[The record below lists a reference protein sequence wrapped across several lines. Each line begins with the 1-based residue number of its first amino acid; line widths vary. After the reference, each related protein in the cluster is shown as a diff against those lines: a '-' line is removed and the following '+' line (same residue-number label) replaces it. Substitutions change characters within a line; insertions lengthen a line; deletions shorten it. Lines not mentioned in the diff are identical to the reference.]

1 MHREERTMTTIY
13 LIRHAEAEGNVF
25 RRIHGQYDS
34 CVTPN
39 GRRQIA
45 ALAQRFAGIPVDAVY
60 ASDLKR
66 TCLTATAIYRQK
78 GLPLHRDAR
87 FREVGL
93 GPWEDTPFG
102 ELERRYPAQLHAFSH
117 DSYHW
122 YVEGAECF
130 LQYAH
135 RFLAGLNDVVRRHEG
150 QSIAIF
156 SHGMVLRGALIE
168 LFFPGQDEGVS
179 HSENTAVTELHWEN
193 GSYELVSL
201 NDASHLTP
209 EISTLGRQN
218 WWRGSR
224 YLDFNM
230 WYRGAAPED
239 APLLAALGCPQTE
252 PGDRVRIAMLRDTPA
267 GMVATRRLDGDE
279 GALLHLALLPEHRGC
294 GLAAQ
299 LLGEAICPLRAGG
312 AKHLRLL
319 RPVTDKDTK
328 RLLATYGITDGCS
341 IVPTEE

>member
-156 SHGMVLRGALIE
+156 SHGMVLRGALI
-168 LFFPGQDEGVS
+168 
-179 HSENTAVTELHWEN
+179 
-193 GSYELVSL
+193 
-201 NDASHLTP
+201 
-209 EISTLGRQN
+209 
-218 WWRGSR
+218 
-224 YLDFNM
+224 
-230 WYRGAAPED
+230 
-239 APLLAALGCPQTE
+239 
-252 PGDRVRIAMLRDTPA
+252 
-267 GMVATRRLDGDE
+267 
-279 GALLHLALLPEHRGC
+279 
-294 GLAAQ
+294 
-299 LLGEAICPLRAGG
+299 
-312 AKHLRLL
+312 
-319 RPVTDKDTK
+319 
-328 RLLATYGITDGCS
+328 
-341 IVPTEE
+341 

>member
-135 RFLAGLNDVVRRHEG
+135 RFLAGLDDVVRRHEG

-156 SHGMVLRGALIE
+156 SHGMVLRGALME

-193 GSYELVSL
+193 GSYELISL
-201 NDASHLTP
+201 NDATHLTP
-209 EISTLGRQN
+209 T
-218 WWRGSR
+218 
-224 YLDFNM
+224 
-230 WYRGAAPED
+230 
-239 APLLAALGCPQTE
+239 
-252 PGDRVRIAMLRDTPA
+252 
-267 GMVATRRLDGDE
+267 
-279 GALLHLALLPEHRGC
+279 
-294 GLAAQ
+294 
-299 LLGEAICPLRAGG
+299 
-312 AKHLRLL
+312 
-319 RPVTDKDTK
+319 
-328 RLLATYGITDGCS
+328 
-341 IVPTEE
+341 

>member
-1 MHREERTMTTIY
+1 M
-13 LIRHAEAEGNVF
+13 
-25 RRIHGQYDS
+25 
-34 CVTPN
+34 TPN
-39 GRRQIA
+39 GHRQIA

-78 GLPLHRDAR
+78 SLPLHRDAR

-135 RFLAGLNDVVRRHEG
+135 RFLAGLDDVVRRHEG

-193 GSYELVSL
+193 GSYELISL
-201 NDASHLTP
+201 NDATHLTP
-209 EISTLGRQN
+209 ELSTLGRQN

-230 WYRGAAPED
+230 WYRDVAPED
-239 APLLAALGCPQTE
+239 APLLATLGCPQTE

-319 RPVTDKDTK
+319 RPVTDKGTK

>member
-135 RFLAGLNDVVRRHEG
+135 RFLAGLDDVVRRHEG

-193 GSYELVSL
+193 DSYELISP
-201 NDASHLTP
+201 NDATHLTP
-209 EISTLGRQN
+209 ELSTLGRQN

-319 RPVTDKDTK
+319 RPVTDKGTK

>member
-1 MHREERTMTTIY
+1 MTTIY

-135 RFLAGLNDVVRRHEG
+135 RFLAGLDDVVRRHEG

-193 GSYELVSL
+193 GSYELISL
-201 NDASHLTP
+201 NDAPDAGALDARPP
-209 EISTLGRQN
+209 ELVARQPLS
-218 WWRGSR
+218 GFQHVVSR
-224 YLDFNM
+224 
-230 WYRGAAPED
+230 RRPG
-239 APLLAALGCPQTE
+239 GCS
-252 PGDRVRIAMLRDTPA
+252 PA
-267 GMVATRRLDGDE
+267 GRAWLPADGAGRPRSHCHAARYPRRDGRHAPP
-279 GALLHLALLPEHRGC
+279 GR
-294 GLAAQ
+294 
-299 LLGEAICPLRAGG
+299 R
-312 AKHLRLL
+312 
-319 RPVTDKDTK
+319 
-328 RLLATYGITDGCS
+328 
-341 IVPTEE
+341 

>member
-39 GRRQIA
+39 GYRQIA

-135 RFLAGLNDVVRRHEG
+135 RFLAGLEDVVRRHEG

-193 GSYELVSL
+193 DSYELISL
-201 NDASHLTP
+201 NDAYAPDAGAFDARPP
-209 EISTLGRQN
+209 ELVARQPLS
-218 WWRGSR
+218 GFQYVVSR
-224 YLDFNM
+224 
-230 WYRGAAPED
+230 RRPG
-239 APLLAALGCPQTE
+239 GCS
-252 PGDRVRIAMLRDTPA
+252 PA
-267 GMVATRRLDGDE
+267 GRARLPADGAGRPRSHRHAARYPRRDGRHAPS
-279 GALLHLALLPEHRGC
+279 GR
-294 GLAAQ
+294 
-299 LLGEAICPLRAGG
+299 R
-312 AKHLRLL
+312 
-319 RPVTDKDTK
+319 
-328 RLLATYGITDGCS
+328 
-341 IVPTEE
+341 

>member
-135 RFLAGLNDVVRRHEG
+135 RFLAGLDDVVRRHEG

-179 HSENTAVTELHWEN
+179 HSENTAVTELMLSSVGAKTVLAAKSQN
-193 GSYELVSL
+193 RQNTAPPRKQPGIMSMGFAVL
-201 NDASHLTP
+201 NRLFTRCGTAIPTKEIGPAKAVTQADSRLDSRISNTRSRRILTP
-209 EISTLGRQN
+209 M
-218 WWRGSR
+218 
-224 YLDFNM
+224 F
-230 WYRGAAPED
+230 
-239 APLLAALGCPQTE
+239 LAYASP
-252 PGDRVRIAMLRDTPA
+252 I
-267 GMVATRRLDGDE
+267 
-279 GALLHLALLPEHRGC
+279 
-294 GLAAQ
+294 
-299 LLGEAICPLRAGG
+299 
-312 AKHLRLL
+312 
-319 RPVTDKDTK
+319 
-328 RLLATYGITDGCS
+328 
-341 IVPTEE
+341 

>member
-66 TCLTATAIYRQK
+66 TCLTATAVYRQK

-135 RFLAGLNDVVRRHEG
+135 RFLAGLND
-150 QSIAIF
+150 
-156 SHGMVLRGALIE
+156 
-168 LFFPGQDEGVS
+168 
-179 HSENTAVTELHWEN
+179 
-193 GSYELVSL
+193 
-201 NDASHLTP
+201 ASHLTP
-209 EISTLGRQN
+209 ELSTLGRQN

-230 WYRGAAPED
+230 WYRDVAPED

-312 AKHLRLL
+312 VKHLRLL
-319 RPVTDKDTK
+319 RPVTDKGTK

>member
-135 RFLAGLNDVVRRHEG
+135 RFLCRAGGRRPPSRRTVHRHFL
-150 QSIAIF
+150 SR
-156 SHGMVLRGALIE
+156 HGPARRVDGAVL
-168 LFFPGQDEGVS
+168 PGQDEGVS

-209 EISTLGRQN
+209 ELSTLGRQN

-224 YLDFNM
+224 YLISIC
-230 WYRGAAPED
+230 G
-239 APLLAALGCPQTE
+239 
-252 PGDRVRIAMLRDTPA
+252 IAT
-267 GMVATRRLDGDE
+267 
-279 GALLHLALLPEHRGC
+279 
-294 GLAAQ
+294 
-299 LLGEAICPLRAGG
+299 
-312 AKHLRLL
+312 
-319 RPVTDKDTK
+319 
-328 RLLATYGITDGCS
+328 
-341 IVPTEE
+341 

>member
-1 MHREERTMTTIY
+1 MAGSFFDRLSLFIFELLCYTEGKS
-13 LIRHAEAEGNVF
+13 HAQRGTDYDNNLPDPARGAEGNVF

-39 GRRQIA
+39 GHRQIA

-78 GLPLHRDAR
+78 SLPLHRDAR

-135 RFLAGLNDVVRRHEG
+135 RFLAGLDDVVRRHEG

-156 SHGMVLRGALIE
+156 SHGMVLRA
-168 LFFPGQDEGVS
+168 
-179 HSENTAVTELHWEN
+179 
-193 GSYELVSL
+193 
-201 NDASHLTP
+201 
-209 EISTLGRQN
+209 R
-218 WWRGSR
+218 
-224 YLDFNM
+224 
-230 WYRGAAPED
+230 
-239 APLLAALGCPQTE
+239 
-252 PGDRVRIAMLRDTPA
+252 
-267 GMVATRRLDGDE
+267 
-279 GALLHLALLPEHRGC
+279 
-294 GLAAQ
+294 
-299 LLGEAICPLRAGG
+299 
-312 AKHLRLL
+312 
-319 RPVTDKDTK
+319 
-328 RLLATYGITDGCS
+328 
-341 IVPTEE
+341 